1 MSSMNR
7 DQDDK
12 RERVL
17 TAAQEC
23 FTLYGFKR
31 TAMDDIARKASI
43 SRAAVYLLFP
53 NKEAIFRTLSEELH
67 NAALMRA
74 EAALRAE
81 GALGERLVAAFEG
94 KDLELMEL
102 VQSSAHGVELVDL
115 KYSIGADIAE
125 QAERRF
131 TALLAQALDQAEQQ
145 EELAFD
151 QIGLEAHQ
159 CAELLFLAAY
169 GLKRPPSSLTLYR
182 QRLAQLIQVFCA
194 ATAVDRT

>member
-1 MSSMNR
+1 MNR
-7 DQDDK
+7 EQDDK

-31 TAMDDIARKASI
+31 TAMEDIAQKADI
-43 SRAAVYLLFP
+43 SRAALYLLFP

-67 NAALMRA
+67 HAALERA

-81 GALGERLVAAFEG
+81 GTLAERLVAAFEG

-102 VQSSAHGVELVDL
+102 VRSSAHGVELVDL

-125 QAERRF
+125 QAESRF
-131 TALLAQALDQAEQQ
+131 KELLTQALHRAELQG
-145 EELAFD
+145 EITFNR
-151 QIGLEAHQ
+151 IGLEANQ
-159 CAELLFLAAY
+159 CAELLLLAAH
-169 GLKRPPSSLTLYR
+169 GLKRPPSSLALYR
-182 QRLAQLIQVFCA
+182 QRLAQLIQVFWA
-194 ATAVDRT
+194 ATAVDRP